1 MTDEANVDWEQRNA
15 QRIFPRVAAF
25 QRAIRTAKLAL
36 MLPLMSLVGCAAAQ
50 PPLARSEPVAVVE
63 VKNLAGVPL
72 RIPAMYFGDA
82 LGAAEALQVEK
93 LDLRLLARAGLL
105 SELEKRGYAAQLDGE
120 ARMELHAAMTVLDLD
135 GLRDS
140 GRVRLGMVVM
150 VVDAHQKLETA
161 RGEVTRE
168 FRLLDVA
175 PEEGGALGQGRFIA
189 DRLKGF
195 VEALAS
201 EALHAAGLD

>member
-1 MTDEANVDWEQRNA
+1 MDWRQHHADRSLS
-15 QRIFPRVAAF
+15 RHAALRSTF
-25 QRAIRTAKLAL
+25 RTAKLAL
-36 MLPLMSLVGCAAAQ
+36 LLPLMALVGCAAAQ
-50 PPLARSEPVAVVE
+50 PPLSRSEPVTVVE

-105 SELEKRGYAAQLDGE
+105 SELEKRGYAGQLDGE

-140 GRVRLGMVVM
+140 GRIRLGMAVM
-150 VVDAHQKLETA
+150 VVDAQKKLETA
-161 RGEVTRE
+161 RGEVIRE